1 MGFKDG
7 TFTIK
12 TLPHLHQN
20 NNLPTWVAFADFVKA
35 FDTSNHQFM
44 AMILAK
50 YGCTPNLRDTIKRV
64 YKGSMFKLFIGELE
78 RTIDFKL
85 GVKQGYSVVPV
96 LFLFIL
102 MAFDETLERYWT
114 HNELTKSR
122 FSRNTNSPLLDGQ
135 LISHTT

>member
-1 MGFKDG
+1 
-7 TFTIK
+7 
-12 TLPHLHQN
+12 
-20 NNLPTWVAFADFVKA
+20 
-35 FDTSNHQFM
+35 M

-85 GVKQGYSVVPV
+85 GVKQGYSFVPV
-96 LFLFIL
+96 LFLFIF